1 MPEDVFRN
9 ICYALTPVTYPE
21 DSYVVRAGEPLD
33 LMLIIVEG
41 KILSPDM
48 NSDTG
53 TTGSSMITK
62 YLEKG
67 DFCGEEL
74 LNWASPNI
82 LFSGR
87 APMST
92 RDFKCQTKVE
102 GFALKDD
109 KLRSFVSEYTTKWI
123 SNFNSG
129 GSLAGQD

>member
-9 ICYALTPVTYPE
+9 ICYALTPVTYTE
-21 DSYVVRAGEPLD
+21 DSYVVRAGKPLD

-62 YLEKG
+62 FLEKG

-92 RDFKCQTKVE
+92 SDFKCQTKVE
-102 GFALKDD
+102 GFALKAD

-123 SNFNSG
+123 SNFISG